1 MTAPE
6 DLPYSIKDRDIVA
19 EADGMR
25 VQIMTL
31 GAGEAV
37 PWHYHT
43 TITDVFV
50 GLEGTV
56 VIETRAPRACQELEP
71 GDHCVV
77 PPMTAHQVSGKDG
90 RGCRFTLVQGVGE
103 HDFNLVGGAAPQ
115 E

>member
-6 DLPYSIKDRDIVA
+6 DLPYSITGRDIVA

-31 GAGEAV
+31 GAGEV
-37 PWHYHT
+37 IPWHYHT

-50 GLEGTV
+50 GLEGRV
-56 VIETRAPRACQELEP
+56 VIETRAPRACHELEP
-71 GDHCVV
+71 GNHCVV
-77 PPMTAHQVSGKDG
+77 PPLTAHQVSSKDG

-103 HDFNLVGGAAPQ
+103 HDFNPVGEAAAQ
-115 E
+115 D